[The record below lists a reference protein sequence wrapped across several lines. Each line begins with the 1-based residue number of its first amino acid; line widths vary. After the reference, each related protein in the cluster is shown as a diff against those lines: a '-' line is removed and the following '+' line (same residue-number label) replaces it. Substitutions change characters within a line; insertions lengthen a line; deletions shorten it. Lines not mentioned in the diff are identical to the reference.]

1 MPAIRGNEEASMQE
15 DMQERQHRAERIE
28 ALIQEV
34 SEFSDPHAR
43 DVAEE
48 LIQALLDLYGEG
60 LARVLEL
67 TVQAGA
73 PGYKIVESLASDDL
87 VGSLLLL
94 HELHPRD
101 IETRVVEALDGV
113 RPYLKSHGGNV
124 ELVSVEDGVA
134 HLRLEGSC
142 HGCPSS
148 TMTLKLTIEEAIF
161 KAAPDLDRLEVEGV
175 TDPPRPPARVG
186 TPVTFVPPRRTKDGS
201 TTSISSKDSGIG
213 KSEWNTVDGLASLPA
228 GTLKTI
234 TVAEEP
240 LIFCQL
246 GGTYYA
252 YYDRCSRCR
261 SPLESSKLEGAMLI
275 CSSCGQQYDLYHA
288 GRSKDTSDL
297 FLEPVPLL
305 VEGSRVKVTLSALNG
320 NKAALSASA
329 G

>member
-1 MPAIRGNEEASMQE
+1 MQE
-15 DMQERQHRAERIE
+15 DMQERQRRAERIE

-34 SEFSDPHAR
+34 NEFSDPHAR
-43 DVAEE
+43 AIAEE
-48 LIQALLDLYGEG
+48 LVQSLLDLYGEG
-60 LARVLEL
+60 LARILEL

-73 PGYKIVESLASDDL
+73 PGYTLVESLASDDL

-94 HELHPRD
+94 HDLHPIG
-101 IETRVVEALDGV
+101 IETRVVNALDEV

-124 ELVSVEDGVA
+124 ELVSIEDGVA
-134 HLRLEGSC
+134 CLRLEGSC

-186 TPVTFVPPRRTKDGS
+186 TPVTFVPPRRQKDGS
-201 TTSISSKDSGIG
+201 RSSSRSKEPAGVVTE
-213 KSEWNTVDGLASLPA
+213 KSAGWKAVDGLESLSA
-228 GTLKTI
+228 GTIKAITI
-234 TVAEEP
+234 AEES
-240 LIFCQL
+240 LIFCQI

-252 YYDRCSRCR
+252 YYNRCNSCQM
-261 SPLESSKLEGAMLI
+261 PLENSKLDGTMLT
-275 CSSCGQQYDLYHA
+275 CSSCGRQYDVYHA
-288 GRSKDTSDL
+288 GRSIDGSNF

-305 VEGSRVKVTLSALNG
+305 LEGGKVKVTLSALIDD
-320 NKAALSASA
+320 KAALSAPV

>member
-1 MPAIRGNEEASMQE
+1 MQE
-15 DMQERQHRAERIE
+15 DMQERQRRAERIE

-43 DVAEE
+43 DIAEE
-48 LIQALLDLYGEG
+48 LVQALLDLYGEG
-60 LARVLEL
+60 LARILEL
-67 TVQAGA
+67 TVEAGA
-73 PGYKIVESLASDDL
+73 PGYKIIESLAGDDL

-101 IETRVVEALDGV
+101 IETRVVGALEEV

-134 HLRLEGSC
+134 RLRLEGSC

-175 TDPPRPPARVG
+175 TEPPRLPARVG
-186 TPVTFVPPRRTKDGS
+186 TPVTFVAPRRKKEGS
-201 TTSISSKDSGIG
+201 TTGSSSKEQSGG
-213 KSEWNTVDGLASLPA
+213 WHTVDGLGSLSA
-228 GTLKTI
+228 GTLKAI
-234 TVAEEP
+234 TVIEEP
-240 LIFCQL
+240 LVFCQI

-252 YYDRCSRCR
+252 YYNRCSSCQ
-261 SPLESSKLEGAMLI
+261 SPIEGSRLEDTTLI
-275 CSSCGQQYDLYHA
+275 CFSCGQQYDLRHA
-288 GRSKDTSDL
+288 GRSVGASDY
-297 FLEPVPLL
+297 FLKPVPLL
-305 VEGSRVKVTLSALNG
+305 LEGDRVKVTLSALTDHT
-320 NKAALSASA
+320 AALSASV